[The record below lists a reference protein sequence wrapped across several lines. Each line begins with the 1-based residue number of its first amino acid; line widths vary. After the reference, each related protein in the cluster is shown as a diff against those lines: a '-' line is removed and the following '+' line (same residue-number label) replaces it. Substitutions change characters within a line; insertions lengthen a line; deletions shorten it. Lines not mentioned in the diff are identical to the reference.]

1 MSYNENVRFED
12 YQGRTVLLSEDSW
25 EHIRESH
32 PEIRIDDIKSVLM
45 DPLEVR
51 ESPKQGF
58 VELYYQAKAHPEGK
72 PRFRLVVV
80 KVLNVGIYVSTA
92 MTVSSMKPGKTVFQK
107 QEEKGEGR

>member
-1 MSYNENVRFED
+1 MSYNQNVKFED
-12 YQGRTVLLSEDSW
+12 FRSRTILLSEDSW
-25 EHIRESH
+25 DHIRESH
-32 PEIRIDDIKSVLM
+32 PEIRIEDIESVLM

-51 ESPKQGF
+51 ESPRHEF

-80 KVLNVGIYVSTA
+80 KVLKDGLYVSTA
-92 MTVSSMKPGKTVFQK
+92 MTVSAMKTGKTLYRK